1 MGMVPQAYGHAAPRG
16 ANLDAVSTRRQHPTE
31 TPATAWLRS
40 RGVEFSLHP
49 YEYVEHGGA
58 AWGAQAL
65 GLDPHAVVKTL
76 ILQDQAARPLVML
89 MHGDRQV
96 STKNLARSIGA
107 KQVQPCDPAVAE
119 RHSGYQ
125 VGGTSP
131 FALRKP
137 MPVYLQSSVLEL
149 PWMYVNAGRRGLLLG
164 MPPRLLEQLLQPTA
178 VDCALAA

>member
-1 MGMVPQAYGHAAPRG
+1 M
-16 ANLDAVSTRRQHPTE
+16 SSRRQHPTE

-76 ILQDQAARPLVML
+76 VMQDQTARPLVVL
-89 MHGDRQV
+89 MHGDRQA
-96 STKNLARSIGA
+96 STKNLARAIGA
-107 KQVQPCDPAVAE
+107 KQVQPCEPAVAE

-137 MPVYLQSSVLEL
+137 MPVYLQVSVLEL
-149 PWMYVNAGRRGLLLG
+149 PVLYVNAGRRGLLLG
-164 MPPRLLEQLLQPTA
+164 MPPRQLEQLLQAST
-178 VDCALAA
+178 VDCALTP

>member
-1 MGMVPQAYGHAAPRG
+1 MSARHR
-16 ANLDAVSTRRQHPTE
+16 PTE
-31 TPATAWLRS
+31 TPATAWLR
-40 RGVEFSLHP
+40 GQGAEFSLHA

-76 ILQDQAARPLVML
+76 VMQDASARPLVVL

-96 STKNLARSIGA
+96 STKSLARAIGA
-107 KQVQPCDPAVAE
+107 RQVRPCEPASAE

-149 PWMYVNAGRRGLLLG
+149 PRLYVNAGRRGLLLG
-164 MPPRLLEQLLQPTA
+164 MSPQRLRELLRPVL
-178 VDCALAA
+178 VDCASAS